1 MLLSQGVQLTQEETS
16 TRSLKDRLG
25 MLSLPAKS
33 KVFFFYK
40 LNISQK
46 HLWYK
51 WYK

>member
-1 MLLSQGVQLTQEETS
+1 MLLSQGVQLTQGETS

-33 KVFFFYK
+33 KVFFYE